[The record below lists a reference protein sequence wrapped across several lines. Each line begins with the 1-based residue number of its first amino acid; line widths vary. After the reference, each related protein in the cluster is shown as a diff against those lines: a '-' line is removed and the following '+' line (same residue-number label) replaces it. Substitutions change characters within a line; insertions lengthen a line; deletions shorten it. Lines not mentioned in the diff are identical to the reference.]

1 MVEAHMMKIKRTIKY
16 DADRVK
22 GFGREIMNV
31 PGCEQLEGCIRC
43 STPHCCGLAHCVIRG
58 KW

>member
-1 MVEAHMMKIKRTIKY
+1 MMKMQRTMKY

-31 PGCEQLEGCIRC
+31 PACEQLESCIQC
-43 STPHCCGLAHCVIRG
+43 GTPYCCGLAHRLIYGNR
-58 KW
+58 